1 MCHETLSR
9 VQSTFKREIEQMSWE
24 DLLPAV
30 KEDLQV
36 EAMIS
41 LFIYDKNILI
51 WKIRPLVGHHMI
63 HDTILR
69 YHLILKTD

>member
-1 MCHETLSR
+1 MKLCL
-9 VQSTFKREIEQMSWE
+9 VYKVPLFKREIEQMSWE

-36 EAMIS
+36 VAMIS

-51 WKIRPLVGHHMI
+51 WKIRPLVGI
-63 HDTILR
+63 PYDT
-69 YHLILKTD
+69 